1 MTDRLP
7 DFDLSAFL
15 PYRMAVLAD
24 HLSAGMAKRYRDD
37 YGISVAEWRVLV
49 HVADSGAVSVR
60 DIERRVHLE
69 KSKASRAATRLQ
81 TDGYLTKDV
90 NEADRR
96 LVVLKLTPKG
106 EALMAELLS
115 IAIAFQSRLDEV
127 LAESALAL
135 DAAYHRLMEQDL

>member
-115 IAIAFQSRLDEV
+115 IAIAFQSRLDEI
-127 LAESALAL
+127 LAESAPAL